1 MKCYM
6 ELAINLNRKW
16 HIGIVFH
23 LFFFILLGDWVEE
36 EVAG

>member
-23 LFFFILLGDWVEE
+23 LFFILLGDWVEE